1 MFFTNRIIKIVSFCL
16 VGLLLSSCVKYRG
29 IEFPVNPP
37 PSFEKNYI
45 LLIWTQK
52 GKSKTN
58 PKKSTLQAN
67 ELFMKNITIA
77 GDTLTGF
84 VYNKPNKKHIKNQIS
99 VYIDDSIAQPDSI
112 PSPFSL
118 PVSAIQKIE
127 TYEVNVGTTILTSI
141 LGIATTT
148 LTIAIICVG
157 YLIIYQI
164 VTQYD

>member
-1 MFFTNRIIKIVSFCL
+1 
-16 VGLLLSSCVKYRG
+16 
-29 IEFPVNPP
+29 
-37 PSFEKNYI
+37 
-45 LLIWTQK
+45 
-52 GKSKTN
+52 
-58 PKKSTLQAN
+58 
-67 ELFMKNITIA
+67 MKNITIA
-77 GDTLTGF
+77 WDTLTGF

-127 TYEVNVGTTILTSI
+127 TYEVNVGTNILTSI